1 MKNLFKALL
10 ITLLATSLFACS
22 SQPQQ
27 AAQPQGLQRPAWI
40 DNPRS
45 VGKTVGVGQAGY
57 HFKGRS
63 AQRELAT
70 SRALDEIARQM
81 GVTVNSIM
89 VINQQHTNASS
100 NVNLSSSSE
109 QSVQG
114 RVVNAVIHDEWKEGD
129 NLYILM
135 VAN

>member
-1 MKNLFKALL
+1 MKKLLKALL
-10 ITLLATSLFACS
+10 ITLLASSLFACS

-27 AAQPQGLQRPAWI
+27 VAQGPQRPAWI
-40 DNPRS
+40 DNPQS
-45 VGKTVGVGQAGY
+45 VGQIVGLGQAGY

-63 AQRELAT
+63 AQRELAI
-70 SRALDEIARQM
+70 SRALDVIARQM